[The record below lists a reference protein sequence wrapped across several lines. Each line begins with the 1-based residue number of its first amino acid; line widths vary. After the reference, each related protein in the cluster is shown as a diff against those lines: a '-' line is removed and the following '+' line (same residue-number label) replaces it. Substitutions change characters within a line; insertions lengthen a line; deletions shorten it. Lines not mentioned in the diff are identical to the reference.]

1 MNKLKLVGQLLFFI
15 GVISLP
21 SVGLA
26 QITSVANEVVP
37 TAYSSGVQDFIHV
50 FCGAKDEKNASLTAN
65 TLNGESGSFEWQ
77 KYNTAS
83 GSFVFFSSDLSGNS
97 TSTISNLEDGG
108 YRVKVTAA
116 SGEKTY
122 TAWVFNNY
130 IDATAEIP
138 ESDCYS
144 FTLNGT
150 FDTPK
155 LIYTDLAS
163 GQPLEM
169 NKGIEVKWM
178 DGDNVVSRVIHSEV
192 FDPPTKDTNYTL
204 VVSDKFG
211 CEAEADVQYLSI
223 VTKASFEFSLPDKK
237 SDGKLNEAP
246 LEVTFTNT
254 SENGDA
260 GKYEW
265 FIFKDLDK
273 IKRESEA
280 NNGVVKDSILVV
292 LYNDD
297 PVYTFEETGTYKVKL
312 VSKKLSEFTT
322 CTDTFYMSDYIV
334 IGESFIDAPN
344 VFTPGNEDGQNLN
357 ETFAVKFFS
366 MKTVKITIFNR
377 WGKILHVYEN
387 NNVQGFYNTATT
399 VPESVW
405 DGKVGGRL
413 ATPGVYYYVAEGV
426 GRDGKKRSANGFFHL
441 FRGK

>member
-15 GVISLP
+15 GLISLP

-26 QITSVANEVVP
+26 QITSVANEVVS

-77 KYNTAS
+77 KYNAAS

-108 YRVKVTAA
+108 YRVKITAA

-211 CEAEADVQYLSI
+211 CVAEADVQYLSI
-223 VTKASFEFSLPDKK
+223 VTKALFSV
-237 SDGKLNEAP
+237 SENQGEAP
-246 LEVTFTNT
+246 LEVTFTNE

-265 FIFKDLDK
+265 FIFRDLDE
-273 IKRESEA
+273 IKRESAA
-280 NNGVVKDSILVV
+280 NNGVVKDSILIKIFS
-292 LYNDD
+292 DS
-297 PVYTFEETGTYKVKL
+297 PVYTFENSGKYKVKL
-312 VSKKLSEFTT
+312 VSKKISEFHT
-322 CTDTFYMSDYIV
+322 CYDTLYLDGYI
-334 IGESFIDAPN
+334 EADTSFVDVPN
-344 VFTPGNEDGQNLN
+344 VFTPNGDGTND
-357 ETFAVKFFS
+357 EFIVKFWS
-366 MKTVKITIFNR
+366 MKEIKISIFNR
-377 WGKILHVYEN
+377 WGKILHVWES
-387 NNVQGFYNTATT
+387 NNVINFDNTVKT
-399 VPESVW
+399 VPQSVW
-405 DGKVGGRL
+405 DGKVGGKVC
-413 ATPGVYYYVAEGV
+413 TPGVYYYVVEGR
-426 GRDGKKRSANGFFHL
+426 GRDNERRRTSGFFHL